1 MLNASLPRRAAWHDE
16 RTSVSATVSA
26 WQSLGKVIDVSTK
39 PHLMGIAG
47 VLLATSRLP
56 ARDAALAF
64 AEVGIPIFPC
74 ARNGKRPLT
83 AAGFHDSSCDFD
95 QVRAWWERW
104 PGANIGMP
112 TGSRSGID
120 VVDIDVTST
129 DSGFA
134 AFERASVAGL
144 VDGELARVR
153 TPSGGMHVYFP
164 ASEARPQHCWQAAA
178 AHIDFRGTGGYV
190 VVPPSTLSTDK
201 ERTSYRLCSLSAADA
216 TAVDAVALRTLVDP
230 RATRTTSRPAPTTTP
245 EPSRLALWVSKLQE
259 GERNRGLFW
268 AACRLTEA
276 GFVPAAVE
284 AALAPAAQTAGL
296 PEWEIAATVNSAS
309 RKVAA
314 VQPGGPGA
322 PECGRTA
329 PGSSRGDA
337 PCLP

>member
-1 MLNASLPRRAAWHDE
+1 M
-16 RTSVSATVSA
+16 
-26 WQSLGKVIDVSTK
+26 STN

-56 ARDAALAF
+56 NGDAALAF
-64 AEVGIPIFPC
+64 AEAGIPIFPC

-83 AAGFHDSSCDFD
+83 PAGFHDSSCDFG

-104 PGANIGMP
+104 PGANVGMP

-134 AFERASVAGL
+134 AFDRASVAGL
-144 VDGELARVR
+144 VGGEIARVR

-164 ASEARPQHCWQAAA
+164 ASETRPQRCWQAAA

-190 VVPPSTLSTDK
+190 VVPPSTLSTNN
-201 ERTSYRLCSLSAADA
+201 ERTSYRLFSLSAADA
-216 TAVDAVALRTLVDP
+216 KAVDAVALRTLVDP
-230 RATRTTSRPAPTTTP
+230 RATRTSRPAPATTS
-245 EPSRLALWVSKLQE
+245 EPSRLARWVSKLQE

-276 GFVPAAVE
+276 GFAPAAVE

-296 PEWEIAATVNSAS
+296 PEWEITATISSAS
-309 RKVAA
+309 RKIAA
-314 VQPGGPGA
+314 GQPSGPGA

-329 PGSSRGDA
+329 PGRRRVDA